1 MRRLTA
7 LAALVSLAGLV
18 AACGTDDPSVRAE
31 QRGKPVVLT
40 GLWPVA
46 ELAQAIGG
54 DDVVVV
60 NLTPVGES
68 PHGLELTARQRREVA
83 SAGLAIV
90 VGHGF
95 QPVLERAAASRSG
108 PTLDLLDELHLPD
121 RPDGSAGP
129 ADPHVWLD
137 PTIMGSIATAVGAA
151 IADLVPAHASAVRQ
165 RAQHQVEADVRLDAQ
180 LAQGLKACR
189 QRVIASQHEAFG
201 WFAARYGFTNVGF
214 DGPTPD
220 ADPAPDPAHVA
231 AITPHL
237 DDGTITTLFLETLS
251 PTSWVEVIADEHG
264 LDTETLDPYEGLTP
278 AEEADRL
285 TYREA
290 MLDDLKA
297 LQDQLDCEAR

>member
-7 LAALVSLAGLV
+7 LVLLVALAGV
-18 AACGTDDPSVRAE
+18 AAACGTDDPSVRAE
-31 QRGKPVVLT
+31 QRGKPVVIT

-46 ELAQAIGG
+46 ELAQVVGG

-68 PHGLELTARQRREVA
+68 PHELTLTARPRREVA

-90 VGHGF
+90 VGRGF
-95 QPVLERAAASRSG
+95 QPVLERAAADRSG
-108 PTLDLLDELHLPD
+108 PTLDLLDELRLPD
-121 RPDGSAGP
+121 RPDGASGP

-137 PTIMGSIATAVGAA
+137 PTIMGSIATAIGAA
-151 IADLVPAHASAVRQ
+151 IADLVPDHASAIRK

-180 LAQGLKACR
+180 LKQGLAGCR

-214 DGPTPD
+214 DGPAPD

-264 LDTETLDPYEGLTP
+264 LDTEVLDPYEGLTP

-297 LQDQLDCEAR
+297 LQDQLDCEAG